1 MREIFRKVSVQK
13 TSRRLLSYFL
23 MSCVKPMFQKLN
35 HICLCV
41 SIYNHKQKSYVFYKS
56 CSKRFCNFYKRTTK
70 CQSLF
75 LIKNRLPQ
83 RRFPWD
89 LQNIWEQRFS
99 RTPLSNW
106 FFNINLG
113 VHIFKK
119 RYREVEEPGVVERVI
134 ILSYIY
140 LIFSVKKTS

>member
-70 CQSLF
+70 CQSLC